1 MPWDKPRI
9 LLTDNGSE
17 FKNENFEKFCTA
29 FHIKQ
34 HFCVPHHPQSDGVV
48 ERFNRTLIALLKAY
62 VAESG
67 ADWPN
72 FLQKVVAAYNSVEHP
87 LKGISPYAALMKLE
101 KPAGLFSVKH
111 ANEVCDPNEFVQFRE
126 WMREYSEATNEWGDH
141 SANASRKGKPGY
153 KVGDLVWCLDYSVQ
167 SKKGQTKHKLM
178 RRWCGPWVVT
188 ATWGNVILSLKRI
201 GGTNQIRRAHT
212 DQVKPFVVGRETP
225 RELKRRNEPP
235 RPSKDEQTRVI
246 KAARKL
252 VDGDKSQNSSDA
264 SDNEDGDDNVFGD
277 DQDYVVEAIVGHFHT
292 TGGFWFLVQWEG
304 YSQPTWE
311 HESLIQAPQLITRYF
326 HTVSQNCN

>member
-1 MPWDKPRI
+1 
-9 LLTDNGSE
+9 
-17 FKNENFEKFCTA
+17 
-29 FHIKQ
+29 
-34 HFCVPHHPQSDGVV
+34 
-48 ERFNRTLIALLKAY
+48 
-62 VAESG
+62 
-67 ADWPN
+67 
-72 FLQKVVAAYNSVEHP
+72 
-87 LKGISPYAALMKLE
+87 
-101 KPAGLFSVKH
+101 
-111 ANEVCDPNEFVQFRE
+111 
-126 WMREYSEATNEWGDH
+126 
-141 SANASRKGKPGY
+141 
-153 KVGDLVWCLDYSVQ
+153 
-167 SKKGQTKHKLM
+167 
-178 RRWCGPWVVT
+178 
-188 ATWGNVILSLKRI
+188 
-201 GGTNQIRRAHT
+201 
-212 DQVKPFVVGRETP
+212 VGRETP